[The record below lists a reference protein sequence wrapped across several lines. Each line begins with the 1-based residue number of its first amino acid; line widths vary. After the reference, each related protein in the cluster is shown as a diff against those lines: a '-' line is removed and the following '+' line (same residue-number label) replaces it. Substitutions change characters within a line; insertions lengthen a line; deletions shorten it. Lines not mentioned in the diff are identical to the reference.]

1 MGERVGTLVSVNVGL
16 PRDVAWRGRIVR
28 TGVWKSPVDGRRRV
42 RRDNLD
48 GDGQGDLAGHGGE
61 QRAVLVYQVDS
72 YRYWRRELGRDDLD
86 AGAFGE
92 NFTVEGLPDDEVRIG
107 DRYRVGS
114 ALFELTQPRVTCYR
128 VGVRLAEPRLPAL
141 LVAHRR
147 PGFYLRVLEEGDVG
161 AGDAIELVEAGPAE
175 LTVAEVDALLYRPG
189 HPRALL
195 RRAVDLPALSP
206 GWRTSFQEMI
216 DAEDAGLAGNAGL
229 GRATPAPAW
238 PGFRPLRV
246 TAIEPESSTVTSF
259 RLADPNGAALPAA
272 APGQYVTVRLPAPG
286 GPALLRSYSLS
297 GPPGAARY
305 RISVQQDPRGAGSAL
320 LHDTVRPDSLLDT
333 AAPRGDFL
341 LRASARPLVLAS
353 AGVGATP
360 LLAMLHAL
368 VAVRSE
374 REVWWLHTARDGSRH
389 AFRAETDDLLGRLA
403 LAHRHVRYTHPRT
416 TDRAHDATGRPSP
429 RGLAALSLPTDADAY
444 LCGPATFLAD
454 LTATLTGLGLHPARI
469 YTEVFGTTPGI
480 APGIVGARPGRPRRP
495 PGPPGPGPA
504 VTFVRSDLTVNW
516 NADYTSLLEL
526 AEACD
531 VPVRWSCRTGV
542 CQSCQTG
549 LFAGTVSYS
558 PDPVEPPATGEIL
571 MCCAQPRTDV
581 IVDL

>member
-1 MGERVGTLVSVNVGL
+1 VGERVGTLVSVNVGL

-141 LVAHRR
+141 LVADRR

-175 LTVAEVDALLYRPG
+175 LTVAEVDALLYLPG

-360 LLAMLHAL
+360 PCSPCCTPWSPCG
-368 VAVRSE
+368 RS
-374 REVWWLHTARDGSRH
+374 ARSGGC
-389 AFRAETDDLLGRLA
+389 T
-403 LAHRHVRYTHPRT
+403 
-416 TDRAHDATGRPSP
+416 
-429 RGLAALSLPTDADAY
+429 
-444 LCGPATFLAD
+444 
-454 LTATLTGLGLHPARI
+454 
-469 YTEVFGTTPGI
+469 
-480 APGIVGARPGRPRRP
+480 
-495 PGPPGPGPA
+495 
-504 VTFVRSDLTVNW
+504 
-516 NADYTSLLEL
+516 
-526 AEACD
+526 
-531 VPVRWSCRTGV
+531 
-542 CQSCQTG
+542 
-549 LFAGTVSYS
+549 
-558 PDPVEPPATGEIL
+558 PPATALGTPSGRRPTT
-571 MCCAQPRTDV
+571 CSAGWPSPTGTSVTPTPAPPTGPTTRPAVRAPGGWPRSPCQPTPTPTCAAPPRSSPT
-581 IVDL
+581 